1 MAEGVLL
8 RRGPLDGVALSSSAD
23 RAVTIAALPPAA
35 RFIVR
40 GRAPVVAAS
49 KSALGFELPTKA
61 CRAATSGIVAALWLG
76 PDEWLVIG
84 AEGDRDRLA
93 AALEDALADVPH
105 AVVDVSHRQSGVVLS
120 GQGTAFVIA
129 HGCPLDLSLEAFP
142 VGMCTRTLV
151 GRTEAVLWRT
161 GDETFRI
168 EVWRSFV
175 SYLVAFLQEARRE
188 FD

>member
-1 MAEGVLL
+1 MADGVLL
-8 RRGPLDGVALSSSAD
+8 RRGPLEGAVLGSSAD
-23 RAVTIAALPPAA
+23 RATTIAALPPAA
-35 RFIVR
+35 RFIIR
-40 GRAPVVAAS
+40 GRAPVVAAA
-49 KSALGFELPTKA
+49 KAALGFDLPTEA

-93 AALEDALADVPH
+93 AALEDALAGTPH
-105 AVVDVSHRQSGVVLS
+105 AVVDVSHRQSGVILS
-120 GQGTAFVIA
+120 GPKVAFVIA
-129 HGCPLDLSLEAFP
+129 HGCPLDLSLETFP

-161 GDETFRI
+161 GEETFRI

-188 FD
+188 FE